1 MYTTYHLES
10 AQDVSVDLLDSIKAT
25 FKSKSITITVEE
37 TDCDDELTDEMKAI
51 LDERLLEEESTYITG
66 DESIAQLKE
75 KYGLETH

>member
-51 LDERLLEEESTYITG
+51 LDERLLEDESTYITG

-75 KYGLETH
+75 KYGL

>member
-37 TDCDDELTDEMKAI
+37 ADCDDELTDEMKAI
-51 LDERLLEEESTYITG
+51 LDERLLEDESTYITG

-75 KYGLETH
+75 KYGL

>member
-37 TDCDDELTDEMKAI
+37 TDCDEELTDEMKAI
-51 LDERLLEEESTYITG
+51 LDERLLEDESTYLTEEELFKG
-66 DESIAQLKE
+66 LKE
-75 KYGLETH
+75 KYGL

>member
-10 AQDVSVDLLDSIKAT
+10 AQDVSTDLLDSIKAT

-51 LDERLLEEESTYITG
+51 LDERLLEDEST
-66 DESIAQLKE
+66 DMSAEDFFNELKE
-75 KYGLETH
+75 RYGL

>member
-10 AQDVSVDLLDSIKAT
+10 AQDVSTDLLDSIKAT

-51 LDERLLEEESTYITG
+51 LDERLLEDEST
-66 DESIAQLKE
+66 DMSAEDFFNELMVR
-75 KYGLETH
+75 YGL

>member
-37 TDCDDELTDEMKAI
+37 ADCDDELTDEMKAI
-51 LDERLLEEESTYITG
+51 LDERLLEDESTYLTEEELFKG
-66 DESIAQLKE
+66 LKE
-75 KYGLETH
+75 KYGL

>member
-10 AQDVSVDLLDSIKAT
+10 AQDVSTDLLDSIKAT

-51 LDERLLEEESTYITG
+51 LDERLAEDESTDMSG
-66 DESIAQLKE
+66 EDFLNELRE
-75 KYGLETH
+75 KHGI